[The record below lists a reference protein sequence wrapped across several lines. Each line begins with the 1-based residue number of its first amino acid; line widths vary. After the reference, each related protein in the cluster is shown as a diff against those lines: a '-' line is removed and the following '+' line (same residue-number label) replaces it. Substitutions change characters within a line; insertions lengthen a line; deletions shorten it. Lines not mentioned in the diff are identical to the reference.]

1 MDEFQFCRFWGGL
14 DDVRVLGQ
22 QEYHLGVPQ
31 VLEAWLKEEGEVWL
45 VVNLRTVRQ
54 AGDQNMSSLP
64 ENGK

>member
-1 MDEFQFCRFWGGL
+1 
-14 DDVRVLGQ
+14 
-22 QEYHLGVPQ
+22 LGVPQ